1 MTLIRKF
8 SIAVILITIT
18 QFFLSYLNAEEEEIY
33 LKSLND
39 QLQVIVQDLKTLE
52 KAVYKKSDVTSSTN
66 LSTIDGLNEDIL
78 TKHLLK
84 LNEIE
89 DQFRELTNRFEEVS
103 FKLDKLSTRVT
114 KIQSDTQLRFSDL
127 ETGNDISKKDAKKIL
142 PGSSK
147 PQDFGANP
155 GYQTSNLPS
164 KQEINSIESA
174 QTVIAEE
181 PEKKDALLPDKP
193 PNEQYEFAVSFMKIG
208 DYETA
213 EFALK
218 EFIEKNRDHD
228 LAGSAQYWYGE
239 TFRIRQLYSDAATA
253 YLDGYQNY
261 PKSKKAPDN
270 LLKLGI
276 TMVQL
281 GEKDQGC
288 KMISGLK
295 KNTQKLVSLCYKK
308 LNMSKKNSSAN
319 RKKDLRYSKAFN
331 EVYLSFKKKLN
342 TLKKKSYVIAVSGGP
357 DSLAL
362 VSLSKIYAEEN
373 KVKFY
378 YILVNHNIRKN
389 SLKEAREVQYL
400 LKKNK
405 LNLVILNNKYKFNK
419 NIQSNARKVRYELLS
434 NFCVKSK
441 VRNIIT
447 AHNLEDQVETFLIRL
462 SRGSGLK
469 GLSSMKF
476 ATKIENNISLIRPLL
491 DIKKKLL
498 IKISNLTFG
507 KYIRDPSNKDKKF
520 LRTKIRNLQ
529 THLKKSGINYD
540 QIIMSINNLA
550 SSNEIL
556 ENYFKEK
563 FSKGLIKSKKSLII
577 KLNNFLELETEFK
590 IRVINNAIKELRKN
604 YYNPRS
610 KKVKLLIENL
620 EKKNFLRA
628 TLGGCIFSREKDKI
642 SLKIEK
648 K

>member
-1 MTLIRKF
+1 
-8 SIAVILITIT
+8 
-18 QFFLSYLNAEEEEIY
+18 
-33 LKSLND
+33 
-39 QLQVIVQDLKTLE
+39 
-52 KAVYKKSDVTSSTN
+52 
-66 LSTIDGLNEDIL
+66 
-78 TKHLLK
+78 
-84 LNEIE
+84 
-89 DQFRELTNRFEEVS
+89 
-103 FKLDKLSTRVT
+103 
-114 KIQSDTQLRFSDL
+114 
-127 ETGNDISKKDAKKIL
+127 
-142 PGSSK
+142 
-147 PQDFGANP
+147 
-155 GYQTSNLPS
+155 
-164 KQEINSIESA
+164 
-174 QTVIAEE
+174 
-181 PEKKDALLPDKP
+181 
-193 PNEQYEFAVSFMKIG
+193 
-208 DYETA
+208 
-213 EFALK
+213 
-218 EFIEKNRDHD
+218 
-228 LAGSAQYWYGE
+228 
-239 TFRIRQLYSDAATA
+239 
-253 YLDGYQNY
+253 
-261 PKSKKAPDN
+261 
-270 LLKLGI
+270 
-276 TMVQL
+276 
-281 GEKDQGC
+281 
-288 KMISGLK
+288 
-295 KNTQKLVSLCYKK
+295 
-308 LNMSKKNSSAN
+308 MSKKNSSAN

-447 AHNLEDQVETFLIRL
+447 AHNLEDQVETFFIRL

-507 KYIRDPSNKDKKF
+507 KYIKDPSNKDKKF

-590 IRVINNAIKELRKN
+590 IRVINNAIKELRRN

-610 KKVKLLIENL
+610 KKVKILIEKL
-620 EKKNFLRA
+620 EKKNFSKA
-628 TLGGCIFSREKDKI
+628 TLGGCIFLRENDKI
-642 SLKIEK
+642 SIKKEK

>member
-1 MTLIRKF
+1 
-8 SIAVILITIT
+8 
-18 QFFLSYLNAEEEEIY
+18 
-33 LKSLND
+33 
-39 QLQVIVQDLKTLE
+39 
-52 KAVYKKSDVTSSTN
+52 
-66 LSTIDGLNEDIL
+66 
-78 TKHLLK
+78 
-84 LNEIE
+84 
-89 DQFRELTNRFEEVS
+89 
-103 FKLDKLSTRVT
+103 
-114 KIQSDTQLRFSDL
+114 
-127 ETGNDISKKDAKKIL
+127 
-142 PGSSK
+142 
-147 PQDFGANP
+147 
-155 GYQTSNLPS
+155 
-164 KQEINSIESA
+164 
-174 QTVIAEE
+174 
-181 PEKKDALLPDKP
+181 
-193 PNEQYEFAVSFMKIG
+193 
-208 DYETA
+208 
-213 EFALK
+213 
-218 EFIEKNRDHD
+218 
-228 LAGSAQYWYGE
+228 
-239 TFRIRQLYSDAATA
+239 
-253 YLDGYQNY
+253 
-261 PKSKKAPDN
+261 
-270 LLKLGI
+270 
-276 TMVQL
+276 
-281 GEKDQGC
+281 
-288 KMISGLK
+288 
-295 KNTQKLVSLCYKK
+295 
-308 LNMSKKNSSAN
+308 MSKKNSSAN

-373 KVKFY
+373 KVTFY

-389 SLKEAREVQYL
+389 SLKEAREVKYL

-563 FSKGLIKSKKSLII
+563 FSKGLIKSKKSVTI

-610 KKVKLLIENL
+610 KKVKILIEKL
-620 EKKNFLRA
+620 EKKNFAKA
-628 TLGGCIFSREKDKI
+628 TLGGCIFLRENDKI
-642 SLKIEK
+642 SIKKEK